1 MLIFR
6 EGVHVCRSAHISWP
20 SCDAGS
26 YFASFLRFVVASLK
40 HLVPGK
46 AGSNRKQPLVYRPGN
61 TPDCMMTDSEPSV

>member
-1 MLIFR
+1 MS
-6 EGVHVCRSAHISWP
+6 VVAHILDGLHATRAVTSP
-20 SCDAGS
+20 VI
-26 YFASFLRFVVASLK
+26 LRFVVASLK